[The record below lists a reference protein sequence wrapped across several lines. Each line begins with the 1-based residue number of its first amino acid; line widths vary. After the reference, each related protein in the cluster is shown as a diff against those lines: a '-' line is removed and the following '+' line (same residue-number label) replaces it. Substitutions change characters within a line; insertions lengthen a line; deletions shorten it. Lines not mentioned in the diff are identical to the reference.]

1 MRTYKFGMTTIVAA
15 FVVGMFAARVPAAE
29 NVKARIVDEL
39 HIAGGVIV
47 VVSEEVSPA
56 DFAFFRERPFVVQ
69 LLAPTPDTAAKWRA
83 SLLSSDVS
91 APITVT
97 DYDGRRLPYV
107 DRFINLLFVDCVGN
121 LSAEECHRVVAPLGG
136 IAVPED
142 AEALRRGLES
152 AGSRF
157 VGMLDGYALYRK
169 PWPESLDEWTHAE
182 HGPDNN
188 AVAADHEVGPP
199 KRLQWTC
206 RPYWSKHHER
216 YPPTI
221 PSLVSS
227 AGRLF
232 YFEDQ
237 TPPAVFNVRADWYL
251 LARDAFN
258 GVLLWKRP
266 APAWEPR
273 FWPGDLGGGLSGG
286 PIDYRRRMVAVGS
299 KLYVTLDYHGPVEQL
314 DAATGRTLRMYPGT
328 ASDATE
334 IVYASGSLFIACKND
349 DGETF
354 RVMRL
359 NPDTGE
365 RLWEADG
372 GNGIAVSESEGKVFF
387 LAGNNLGALDAV
399 TGRRLWLVS
408 PLEEADDVPTKNT
421 RGRPVLAKLYGPLR
435 TGEGIV
441 LTCADGRGHVLAVS
455 AKDGH
460 FLWSFRNQGFRTF
473 FRPVTAWFI
482 DGLVWCTQEGIPD
495 GDVADDY
502 FAVGL
507 DPQTGEIKR
516 RVPCGAVWNC
526 GHHQRCYP
534 TKATDRFLIFSR
546 RGAEFLNLGN
556 AEVELNNWIRG
567 TCGYG
572 VMPANGLL
580 YAPPH
585 SCRCYS
591 EVALRGLNVL
601 APETRGPELP
611 NRSAE
616 RLTRGPAFGRP
627 LEAVAAQASDWP
639 TFRHDAARS
648 GATAARIGDVSELAW
663 ERRFGE
669 ALTPAVAVGN
679 ALYVVEARRGILN
692 ALDADSGRPLWR
704 FATSGPIDS
713 PPTYSHGR
721 LLVGGRDGYVY
732 GLRADDGA
740 LIWRFRA
747 APHDVRNG
755 GDGLIE
761 SVWPV
766 HGSILVVG
774 DTAYFVA
781 GRNSFV
787 DGGLDLYGVDVA
799 TGAMRYHQHYEGPDT
814 GAGFTRENPGR
825 GFVMPGALSDVLVS
839 DGEAV
844 YMRHLKFDPELK
856 HAIDMEPNFY
866 PAPVRQGEEFGGD
879 HKYWCDLLEV
889 GPRAFVGHPEWDYR
903 SYFNNFPGKR
913 LYSTTGLL
921 DPSWHIRSYWAYGQ
935 IVGQTL
941 VFEGDEGYAALAY
954 PNAARWA
961 AFQAGQGYIVYK
973 GKTCVPKPGERLYA
987 LKREERIWQTTVPV
1001 RPVAMC
1007 STPDGLIVAGPPDSP
1022 DPQEATAALEGRRG
1036 GILLVLDRD
1045 DGSIRRRVPL
1055 AAPPVN
1061 DGVFAFRGRIVIV
1074 TVQGSVV
1081 VLGED

>member
-1 MRTYKFGMTTIVAA
+1 MRGKKFGMTAVALGTIAGMLVATSLRA
-15 FVVGMFAARVPAAE
+15 EVPLS
-29 NVKARIVDEL
+29 RISERL
-39 HIAGGVIV
+39 GIAGGVIAFV
-47 VVSEEVSPA
+47 PEAFSPEEVT
-56 DFAFFRERPFVVQ
+56 FVRGRPFVVQ
-69 LLAPTPDTAAKWRA
+69 VLTTDMTSGATWREM
-83 SLLSSDVS
+83 LLSTDLPEQVS
-91 APITVT
+91 VA
-97 DYDGRRLPYV
+97 DYDGVRLPYV
-107 DRFINLLFVDCVGN
+107 DRFVNLLVVDRVGR
-121 LSAEECHRVVAPLGG
+121 LSAAECRRVVAPLGG

-142 AEALRRGLES
+142 AGALRRSLEA
-152 AGSRF
+152 AGDEFR
-157 VGMLDGYALYRK
+157 GTMADYALYRK
-169 PWPESLDEWTHAE
+169 PWPESLDEWPHAE

-188 AVAADHEVGPP
+188 AVAADREVGPP
-199 KRLQWTC
+199 ARLQWTC
-206 RPYWSKHHER
+206 RPFWSKHHER

-227 AGRLF
+227 AGRVF
-232 YFEDQ
+232 YFEDE

-258 GVLLWKRP
+258 GVLLWKRS
-266 APAWEPR
+266 APAWEPVT
-273 FWPGDLGGGLSGG
+273 WPGDMGGGLSGG
-286 PIDYRRRMVAVGS
+286 PIDYRRRMVAVGDRI
-299 KLYVTLDYHGPVEQL
+299 YVTLDYHGPVEQL
-314 DAATGRTLRMYPGT
+314 DAATGRTLRTYPGT

-334 IVYASGSLFIACKND
+334 IVYALGTLFVACKNA
-349 DGETF
+349 DGTF
-354 RVMRL
+354 RILRL

-365 RLWEADG
+365 VLWEAEG
-372 GNGIAVSESEGKVFF
+372 GNGIAVSERERKVFF
-387 LAGNNLGALDAV
+387 LAGNELGALDAV
-399 TGRRLWLVS
+399 TGKRLWRVS
-408 PLEEADDVPTKNT
+408 PLEEADDVPVTNT
-421 RGRPVLAKLYGPLR
+421 RGRSIRARLYGPLR

-455 AKDGH
+455 SKDGRY
-460 FLWSFRNQGFRTF
+460 LWSFRNQGFRSF

-534 TKATDRFLIFSR
+534 TKATEQFLIFSR
-546 RGAEFLNLGN
+546 RGAEFLSLDD
-556 AEVELNNWIRG
+556 AEVTLNNWIRG

-601 APETRGPELP
+601 ASKARGPVLP
-611 NRSAE
+611 QVPAE
-616 RLTRGPAFGRP
+616 RLTEGPAFGRTID
-627 LEAVAAQASDWP
+627 AVGVQVEDWP

-648 GATAARIGDVSELAW
+648 GGTSARIPDTLRVTW
-663 ERRFGE
+663 EHPFDTT
-669 ALTPAVAVGN
+669 LTTAVGVGDT
-679 ALYVVEARRGILN
+679 LYVAESRRGVV
-692 ALDADSGRPLWR
+692 DAIDVASGRVRWR

-713 PPTYSHGR
+713 PPTYAKGR
-721 LLVGGRDGYVY
+721 LLVGCRDGYVY
-732 GLRADDGA
+732 ALTAKDGE

-755 GDGLIE
+755 GDGRIE

-766 HGSILVVG
+766 HGSVLVVD
-774 DTAYFVA
+774 DTAYFAA

-787 DGGLDLYGVDVA
+787 DGGLDLYGIDVT
-799 TGAMRYHQHYEGPDT
+799 TGEVRYRYHYEGPDT

-825 GFVMPGALSDVLVS
+825 GFVMPGALSDVLVA
-839 DGEAV
+839 DDEAL
-844 YMRHLKFDPELK
+844 YMRHLKFDRHLEQ
-856 HAIDMEPNFY
+856 AVDMKPNFY

-879 HKYWCDLLEV
+879 HKFWCDLLEV
-889 GPRAFVGHPEWDYR
+889 GPRAFVGRPEWDYR

-921 DPSWHIRSYWAYGQ
+921 DPSWHIRSYWSYGQ
-935 IVGQTL
+935 IVGQNI
-941 VFEGDEGYAALAY
+941 VFEGDEGYAAVAY

-961 AFQAGQGYIVYK
+961 AFQAGQGYVVYK
-973 GKTCVPKPGERLYA
+973 GKTAVPKPGEKLYA
-987 LKREERIWQTTVPV
+987 LRREERIWQATVPV

-1007 STPDGLIVAGPPDSP
+1007 LTADALLVAGPPDSS
-1022 DPQEATAALEGRRG
+1022 DPEEATAALEGKRG
-1036 GILLVLDRD
+1036 GILLVLDRE

-1055 AAPPVN
+1055 SQPPVN
-1061 DGVFAFRGRIVIV
+1061 DGVLVLRCRVFLV
-1074 TVQGSVV
+1074 TVDGKLVC
-1081 VLGED
+1081 LDGE